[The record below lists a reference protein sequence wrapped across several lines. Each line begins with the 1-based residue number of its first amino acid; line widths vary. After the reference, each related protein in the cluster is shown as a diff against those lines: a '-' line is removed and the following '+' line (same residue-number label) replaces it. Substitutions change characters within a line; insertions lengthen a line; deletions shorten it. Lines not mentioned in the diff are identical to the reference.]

1 MALMMP
7 SAHRRCPLEW
17 EWLVGCGWPSSIRVV
32 RREQPSWP
40 LINAAPVLASAAD
53 ASHDIFDD
61 LDDYV
66 DGSIEGRVQLVKV
79 ADEKHDTSS
88 TGPGLWGG

>member
-1 MALMMP
+1 LAIDK
-7 SAHRRCPLEW
+7 
-17 EWLVGCGWPSSIRVV
+17 CGTSF
-32 RREQPSWP
+32 
-40 LINAAPVLASAAD
+40 LASAAD